1 MTRRGTLVVALLVA
15 GNVATIAPLINSPVK
30 ELVMVPVIVP
40 SVSTGVSAIFTVAVL
55 AADTVTVVLLLVN
68 PLAVAVTV

>member
-1 MTRRGTLVVALLVA
+1 MPLLLVVALLVA